1 MGQIITGSPDPF
13 AQHTK
18 FSQGP
23 PYSYM
28 ADENAHLL
36 IGPAQSYMTEE
47 QAQIED
53 QRLKRI
59 TRTGLAIKIM
69 FAINKSNRDS
79 TINRFSVVKISKR
92 KELSIVIGE
101 VDQNSTDPNT
111 QHYGNSPHVII
122 QPDQLET
129 TDDTIKI
136 ISIVEE
142 NMELA
147 IETMIA
153 VDHQLGN
160 LHRTLKFFLILL
172 FLNFDWPTM

>member
-1 MGQIITGSPDPF
+1 MGQIITGSSDPF

-59 TRTGLAIKIM
+59 ARIALAIKTM
-69 FAINKSNRDS
+69 VAIS
-79 TINRFSVVKISKR
+79 
-92 KELSIVIGE
+92 
-101 VDQNSTDPNT
+101 
-111 QHYGNSPHVII
+111 
-122 QPDQLET
+122 DQLVL
-129 TDDTIKI
+129 D
-136 ISIVEE
+136 
-142 NMELA
+142 L
-147 IETMIA
+147 
-153 VDHQLGN
+153 
-160 LHRTLKFFLILL
+160 
-172 FLNFDWPTM
+172 DWAHI